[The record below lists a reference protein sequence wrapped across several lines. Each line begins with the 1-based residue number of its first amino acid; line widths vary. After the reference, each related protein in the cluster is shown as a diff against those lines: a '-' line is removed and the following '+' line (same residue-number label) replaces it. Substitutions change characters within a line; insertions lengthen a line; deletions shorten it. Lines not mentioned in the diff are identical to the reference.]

1 MRGVIEAM
9 LSSSASGCALTLVDL
24 QQQLADRAWWIYRW
38 INRRP
43 IVNRVFN
50 QVLRDHPDL
59 RHAVNAQVSILC
71 QSFK

>member
-1 MRGVIEAM
+1 VQDVIEAM
-9 LSSSASGCALTLVDL
+9 LLSSASGCASTIVDL
-24 QQQLADRAWWIYRW
+24 QQQLADRAWWIYEW
-38 INRRP
+38 INHYL

-59 RHAVNAQVSILC
+59 HYAVNAQVSILC